1 MAYKHRLLLGAAAAL
16 GAGSALADGPVPTT
30 IPGDSHLTTV
40 YTLGD
45 YKVLASAFNA
55 VASFFNGGG
64 AIGDSFMG
72 QLLLLASMVSLF
84 FFIAIGVGRMKMGF
98 SAWFLTLVFGMVLFM
113 PRTTVYTASY
123 FDVNGGSAG
132 GATPFEAVDNV
143 PIGVAYPLGIT
154 SFVFKELTMRYDT
167 WSTTP
172 GGAADDGGFAE
183 KRLEGYFSPLTTMLR
198 VHQLALPPV
207 ILHNTRTISTCD
219 GIEGRMAMVNE
230 GGLNGALN
238 MLDQGPGVSGSV
250 RIKVKTSDGYK
261 NFDVPCATALR
272 TVFAQM
278 QAFVVNEAATMSSP
292 MARSIV
298 TSSGMG
304 EAMGINKGATERAK
318 KIQKELDGV
327 VSQLM

>member
-16 GAGSALADGPVPTT
+16 GAGSALAAGPVPTT

-172 GGAADDGGFAE
+172 GGSADDGGFAE
-183 KRLEGYFSPLTTMLR
+183 KGLEGYFSPLKTMLR
-198 VHQLALPPV
+198 VQKLALPPV
-207 ILHNTRTISTCD
+207 ILQNIRTISTCD
-219 GIEGRMAMVNE
+219 GIEGRMAMVN
-230 GGLNGALN
+230 
-238 MLDQGPGVSGSV
+238 
-250 RIKVKTSDGYK
+250 
-261 NFDVPCATALR
+261 
-272 TVFAQM
+272 
-278 QAFVVNEAATMSSP
+278 
-292 MARSIV
+292 
-298 TSSGMG
+298 
-304 EAMGINKGATERAK
+304 
-318 KIQKELDGV
+318 
-327 VSQLM
+327 